1 MKKSTSPVV
10 RAFEFAYNAH
20 KGTKRKATNV
30 PYIIHPLSVAVNLMK
45 TNASEE
51 LVVAGL
57 LHDLIE
63 DEGVKLSEISANFG
77 EKVASL
83 VKGASE
89 PTKLRKSTSDPKKT
103 WKKRK
108 QRTIEFIRGAD
119 KDLKLLSCADKLSN
133 IKDTIE
139 DHNRLGEKLWDK
151 FNAPKN
157 EQSWYYRSM
166 CNSYQTGPENISDLP
181 IFHEFKSCVK
191 QIFKDES

>member
-1 MKKSTSPVV
+1 MKDSTSPVV

-45 TNASEE
+45 NNASED

-57 LHDLIE
+57 LHDLVE
-63 DEGVKLSEISANFG
+63 DEGVKLSEIREIFG
-77 EKVASL
+77 GKVASL

-89 PTKLRKSTSDPKKT
+89 PPKLRKNTVDQKKT

-108 QRTIEFIRGAD
+108 QHTIDVIRGAN

-133 IKDTIE
+133 IRDTIE
-139 DHNRLGEKLWDK
+139 DYNRLGEKLWDK

-166 CNSYQTGPENISDLP
+166 CNSYQAGPENISDLP
-181 IFHEFKSCVK
+181 IFHEFETCMK

>member
-1 MKKSTSPVV
+1 MKHSTSRVV

-30 PYIIHPLSVAVNLMK
+30 PYITHPLSVAVNLMK
-45 TNASEE
+45 SNASED

-63 DEGVKLSEISANFG
+63 DEGVKLSEISTLFG
-77 EKVASL
+77 ENVASL

-89 PTKLRKSTSDPKKT
+89 PTKLRESTSDPKKT

-108 QRTIEFIRGAD
+108 QHTIDFIRDAD

-139 DHNRLGEKLWDK
+139 DYNRLGEELWNK
-151 FNAPKN
+151 FNAPKI

-166 CNSYQTGPENISDLP
+166 CNSYQAGPENISDMP
-181 IFHEFKSCVK
+181 IFHEFEIYVK
-191 QIFKDES
+191 QIFKDKS